1 MPGNLCYPNKRHYYS
16 RGLAM
21 TEADDPGQV
30 RATAAPKTANNLKK
44 ASDNLRAFFAFRRWS
59 KLPHNLGLKRMEDY
73 EDH

>member
-1 MPGNLCYPNKRHYYS
+1 
-16 RGLAM
+16 M